1 MADTPRV
8 GFIGMGIMGAPMAG
22 NCLKAGFP
30 VTVWNRTAGRCEP
43 LKQAGAAVAD
53 RPAALAAASDVV
65 ISCVTANQD
74 VLDVLLDEQA
84 GVIAGVQDGAT
95 VIDHSTVAPWVAEK
109 CAEAFAAKGAGF
121 LDAPISGGD
130 VGAKNG
136 TLSIMVGGEK
146 AHFDRALPVL
156 EAMGKTITHCGGSG
170 AGYVV
175 KLCNQVLVSMNLLAV
190 AEAISLARGAGI
202 DVEAM
207 LSAVSGGAAGSWQL
221 TNLGPKMLA
230 GDYKPGFFVDY
241 LLKDLNMAHEAAF
254 AARTPLPGAS
264 LAENL
269 FRSASALGHGRDGTQ
284 AVFEALRALRGA
296 AE

>member
-1 MADTPRV
+1 
-8 GFIGMGIMGAPMAG
+8 MGIMGAPMAG

>member
-1 MADTPRV
+1 
-8 GFIGMGIMGAPMAG
+8 MGIMGAPMAG

-190 AEAISLARGAGI
+190 AEVISLARGAGI